1 MVYSDVRLAEHP
13 WHTIFFGIF
22 ALYVYAALV
31 FGIAGA
37 LVPSV
42 ADAAIGE
49 GPNATAI
56 IWQMQVLLQVAMLV
70 HFTIWAERAG
80 AGPFAA
86 PIRTDIKWST
96 IALIV
101 TPVVYLT
108 TIALTFQLFADGDA
122 GWAYRDDTARD
133 AVSRAAIGPVM
144 ILSVVILAPLVEE
157 GIYRGAVMGFL
168 LGRGFPPKV
177 CILIAAI
184 GFTALH
190 LQYTPAAL
198 IPVFVL
204 GLFLGWLRLASKSL
218 GPPIL
223 AHMAVNLQAI
233 LGLWAAGT

>member
-13 WHTIFFGIF
+13 FHTIFFGIF
-22 ALYVYAALV
+22 ALYVYASIV
-31 FGIAGA
+31 FGVAAA

-42 ADAAIGE
+42 AAAAKGE
-49 GPNATAI
+49 GPDATAI

-80 AGPFAA
+80 AGPFAG
-86 PIRTDIKWST
+86 PIRTGIKWST
-96 IALIV
+96 IALIA
-101 TPVVYLT
+101 TPVIYLA
-108 TIALTFQLFADGDA
+108 TIQVTFNLFADGDP
-122 GWAYRDDTARD
+122 GWAYRDDAARD

-144 ILSVVILAPLVEE
+144 MLSVIILAPLIEE

-168 LGRGFPPKV
+168 LGRGFPPFV
-177 CILIAAI
+177 CIFIAAI

-190 LQYTPAAL
+190 TQYTPAAL
-198 IPVFVL
+198 IPVMVL

-223 AHMAVNLQAI
+223 AHMAVNLQAV
-233 LGLWAAGT
+233 LGLWASGT